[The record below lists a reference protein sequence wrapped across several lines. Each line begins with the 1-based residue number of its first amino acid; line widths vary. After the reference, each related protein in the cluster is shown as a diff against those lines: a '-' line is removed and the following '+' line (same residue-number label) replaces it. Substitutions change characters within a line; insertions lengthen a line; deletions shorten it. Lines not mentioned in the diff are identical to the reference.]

1 MNTSTATPSHHL
13 SDLNGPSDAAVAQA
27 TDAPAGTATS
37 MAANAF
43 LQDFANPVA
52 DGHKVQTLYLYRE
65 LTVAEFKQALSEAQK
80 TASKVD
86 ELSGFKPAD
95 GAKGQDAYGP
105 KRRSMNNACSG
116 MRKVWGVLRQ
126 HPEAVLPLQNLPAG
140 GILGADLFPS
150 FADAIIKATKWLDS
164 TDEST
169 NKVPMDWTGATL
181 DQVDNARAIKKARR
195 LNAKAE
201 DAAMDDNPMQPGET
215 QADYLARIEGAKAD
229 ALADLEADRFLADAD
244 RIVKKLKDKHGDA
257 WIEVAALIWAQAKP
271 TTDVHPDY
279 QTLMRPVL
287 AQHSPE

>member
-1 MNTSTATPSHHL
+1 
-13 SDLNGPSDAAVAQA
+13 
-27 TDAPAGTATS
+27 
-37 MAANAF
+37 
-43 LQDFANPVA
+43 VA
-52 DGHKVQTLYLYRE
+52 DGHKVQTLYAYRE

-80 TASKVD
+80 NASKVD

-116 MRKVWGVLRQ
+116 MRKTWGVLRMQ
-126 HPEAVLPLQNLPAG
+126 PDALLPLANLPAG

-201 DAAMDDNPMQPGET
+201 DMAMDAEPMKPGET

-229 ALADLEADRFLADAD
+229 ALADLETESMQKQAD
-244 RIVKKLKDKHGDA
+244 RIVEKLKEKHGDA
-257 WIEVAALIWAQAKP
+257 WVEVAALIWAQA
-271 TTDVHPDY
+271 DEANM
-279 QTLMRPVL
+279 QN
-287 AQHSPE
+287 QEQPE

>member
-1 MNTSTATPSHHL
+1 MNTSTAIPSHPL
-13 SDLNGPSDAAVAQA
+13 TDLNGPSDAAVAQA

-43 LQDFANPVA
+43 LADFADPVA

-65 LTVAEFKQALSEAQK
+65 LTVAEFKQALAEAQK
-80 TASKVD
+80 NATKVD
-86 ELSGFKPAD
+86 GLSGFKPAD

-126 HPEAVLPLQNLPAG
+126 HPEAVLPLQNLPQG

-169 NKVPMDWTGATL
+169 NKVPLDWTGATL

-201 DAAMDDNPMQPGET
+201 DMAMDAEPMKPGET
-215 QADYLARIEGAKAD
+215 QADYLARLEGAKAE
-229 ALADLEADRFLADAD
+229 ALADLETESMQKQAD
-244 RIVKKLKDKHGDA
+244 RIVEKLKEKHGTA
-257 WIEVAALIWAQAKP
+257 WVEVAALIWAQAAP
-271 TTDVHPDY
+271 TTDE
-279 QTLMRPVL
+279 
-287 AQHSPE
+287 ASPE

>member
-1 MNTSTATPSHHL
+1 MSAVVHPL
-13 SDLNGPSDAAVAQA
+13 AALVGPSDAAVAQA

-43 LQDFANPVA
+43 LADFANPVT
-52 DGHKVQTLYLYRE
+52 DGHKVQTLYAYRE

-86 ELSGFKPAD
+86 ELSGFKSAD

-116 MRKVWGVLRQ
+116 MRKVWGVLRMQ
-126 HPEAVLPLQNLPAG
+126 PDALLPLQNLPQG

-150 FADAIIKATKWLDS
+150 FADAIIKAGKWLES
-164 TDEST
+164 TDET
-169 NKVPMDWTGATL
+169 CNKVPLDWTGATL

-215 QADYLARIEGAKAD
+215 QADYMVRLEGAKAD
-229 ALADLEADRFLADAD
+229 ALADLETESMQKQAD
-244 RIVKKLKDKHGDA
+244 RIVAKLKEKHGAA
-257 WIEVAALIWAQAKP
+257 WVEVAALIWAQAKP
-271 TTDVHPDY
+271 TTDE
-279 QTLMRPVL
+279 
-287 AQHSPE
+287 HSPE

>member
-1 MNTSTATPSHHL
+1 MNTVAHPLASL
-13 SDLNGPSDAAVAQA
+13 VGPADAAVAQA

-43 LQDFANPVA
+43 LQDFANPIA

-80 TASKVD
+80 NASKVD

-116 MRKVWGVLRQ
+116 MRKVWGVLRMQ
-126 HPEAVLPLQNLPAG
+126 PDALLPLQNLPAG

-150 FADAIIKATKWLDS
+150 FADAIIRAGKWL
-164 TDEST
+164 ESSDDT
-169 NKVPMDWTGATL
+169 GKVPLDWTGATL
-181 DQVDNARAIKKARR
+181 EQVDNARAIKKARR

-201 DAAMDDNPMQPGET
+201 DMAMDDNPMKPGET
-215 QADYLARIEGAKAD
+215 QADYLARIEGAKAE
-229 ALADLEADRFLADAD
+229 ALDDLETESMQKQAD
-244 RIVKKLKDKHGDA
+244 RIVEKLKEKHGDA
-257 WIEVAALIWAQAKP
+257 WVEVAFLIWAQAKP
-271 TTDVHPDY
+271 TTDVHPGEGD
-279 QTLMRPVL
+279 PDE
-287 AQHSPE
+287 HSPE

>member
-1 MNTSTATPSHHL
+1 MNTSVATPSHHL
-13 SDLNGPSDAAVAQA
+13 ADLNGPSDAAVAQA

-43 LQDFANPVA
+43 LADFANPVA
-52 DGHKVQTLYLYRE
+52 DGHKVQTLYLYRD

-80 TASKVD
+80 TATKVD
-86 ELSGFKPAD
+86 GLSGFKPAD
-95 GAKGQDAYGP
+95 GAKGQDTYGP

-126 HPEAVLPLQNLPAG
+126 HPEAVLPLQNLPQG

-150 FADAIIKATKWLDS
+150 FADAIIKATKWL
-164 TDEST
+164 ESSDDT
-169 NKVPMDWTGATL
+169 GKVPLDWTGATL

-229 ALADLEADRFLADAD
+229 ALADLETESMQKQAD
-244 RIVKKLKDKHGDA
+244 RIVSKLKEKHGAA
-257 WIEVAALIWAQAKP
+257 WVEVAALIWAQAKP
-271 TTDVHPDY
+271 TTDVHPGEGVPDEY
-279 QTLMRPVL
+279 
-287 AQHSPE
+287 SPE